1 METSGKKERKA
12 RRVISAREKAQ
23 AVLAVWSGRRTT
35 SRICKELGASWGLLK
50 SWEKK
55 ALAGMLKG
63 LGGEA
68 LPARTPGELGSRLE
82 NLLGETQ
89 PTGTNPAPLPPEQP
103 AGTVV
108 A

>member
-1 METSGKKERKA
+1 
-12 RRVISAREKAQ
+12 
-23 AVLAVWSGRRTT
+23 
-35 SRICKELGASWGLLK
+35 
-50 SWEKK
+50 
-55 ALAGMLKG
+55 MLKG

-82 NLLGETQ
+82 NLLGEMQ

-108 A
+108 T

>member
-1 METSGKKERKA
+1 METNSKKERKA
-12 RRVISAREKAQ
+12 RRAISAREKAQ

-35 SRICKELGASWGLLK
+35 SRICKELGANWGVLK

-82 NLLGETQ
+82 NLLGEMQATV
-89 PTGTNPAPLPPEQP
+89 TKPAPVPPEQSV
-103 AGTVV
+103 GTVV